1 MKSKRKEQIT
11 ELVLRE
17 LSAIIPKHIRSET
30 YKLLNITYID
40 LNSDLSQV
48 KVFISAMENIDLL
61 QGELN
66 FKIRDIQNDLN
77 KLLSMKKVPKL
88 VLKADLKSKEIDRM
102 ESLINN
108 LKINA

>member
-17 LSAIIPKHIRSET
+17 LSLILPKHIRSET
-30 YKLLNITYID
+30 YKLLNINFID
-40 LNSDLSQV
+40 LNSDLSQA
-48 KVFISAMENIDLL
+48 KVFISAFENIDLL

-77 KLLSMKKVPKL
+77 KLLNMKSVPKL
-88 VLKADLKSKEIDRM
+88 ILKADLKSKEIDRM
-102 ESLINN
+102 ENLLNN
-108 LKINA
+108 LK